1 MATHGKI
8 GKVKVASAVVAD
20 IDNWS
25 IDNDRDEK
33 ESTAFGDA
41 ALPFRSWVMGLIGS
55 SGSFSG
61 RLNMGDTNGQL
72 AIWNSMT
79 SDTPLTLHL
88 QTDGTTPHEFAVSA
102 FIKKFSAGTKVDD
115 LESLS
120 CDFRVTGAPTYS

>member
-1 MATHGKI
+1 MAIHGKT
-8 GKVKVASAVVAD
+8 GKVKVGTFLVAD
-20 IDNWS
+20 INNWS

-33 ESTAFGDA
+33 ESTAFGDG
-41 ALPFRSWVMGLIGS
+41 ALPYRSYIMGLIGS

-61 RLNMGDTNGQL
+61 NLNMGDTNGQL

-88 QTDGTTPHEFAVSA
+88 QTETTPHEFVVSA

>member
-1 MATHGKI
+1 MALHGKA
-8 GKVKVASAVVAD
+8 GKVKVGSDVIAD

-25 IDNDRDEK
+25 LDNDRDEK

-41 ALPFRSWVMGLIGS
+41 SLPYRSYVMGLIGS

-72 AIWNSMT
+72 AIWNSLT

-88 QTDGTTPHEFAVSA
+88 QTETTPHEFAVSA
-102 FIKKFSAGTKVDD
+102 FIKKFNAATKVDD
-115 LESLS
+115 LETLS
-120 CDFRVTGAPTYS
+120 CDFRVTGAPAYS